1 MSGVMVAEVWG
12 RCIPQSKVLF
22 LVSLAEE
29 SNDLG
34 HTFINPNYLAWK
46 LSLNIRS
53 VQRLIADCTEQGYL
67 VRLDTS
73 RRLHEGPY
81 TLQLEQVKL
90 KPAYGQAKEP
100 TTPETIAPEPL
111 KTPIYPEWWA
121 PLTQL
126 KGYKEVKNNASRIA
140 VVTAACA
147 SYNVEPAQVIDSFAA
162 YWPIGQLKHQW
173 SDPVAALHRTIEIQ
187 INKVVTN
194 GKLGRNTKERT
205 EVISGEKSESWARD
219 ANDRYSPTDADV

>member
-1 MSGVMVAEVWG
+1 MSGVMVSEVWR
-12 RCIPQSKVLF
+12 RCIPQAKVLF

-67 VRLDTS
+67 IRLDTS

-100 TTPETIAPEPL
+100 KPIPTTTEA
-111 KTPIYPEWWA
+111 PIYPEWWA
-121 PLTQL
+121 PLITL
-126 KGYKEVKNNASRIA
+126 KGYREVKDNTSRIA
-140 VVTAACA
+140 VVVAACA
-147 SYNVEPAQVIDSFAA
+147 SHDVEPAELIDSFAA
-162 YWPIGQLKHQW
+162 YWPIGQLKHKW
-173 SDPVAALHRTIEIQ
+173 SDPVAALNRTIEIQ
-187 INKVVTN
+187 INKVVN
-194 GKLGRNTKERT
+194 DAKLGRNTEKRADT
-205 EVISGEKSESWARD
+205 STREKSEGWARD
-219 ANDRYSPTDADV
+219 ANDRYSPAGTGV